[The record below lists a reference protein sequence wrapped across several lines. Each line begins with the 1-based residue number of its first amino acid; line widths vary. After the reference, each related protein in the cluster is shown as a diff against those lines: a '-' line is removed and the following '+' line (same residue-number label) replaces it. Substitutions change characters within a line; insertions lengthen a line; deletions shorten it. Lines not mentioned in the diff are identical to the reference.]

1 MPFSFLSSIFQR
13 IKRMTTVTVEEQAST
28 LTDRSVKA
36 NGVGHKRRDLKT
48 VVNYADQE
56 AYLKSLAEAG
66 GKFDLT
72 QGPEVFVLPCYV
84 TK

>member
-1 MPFSFLSSIFQR
+1 MA
-13 IKRMTTVTVEEQAST
+13 TVTVEEQAST
-28 LTDRSVKA
+28 LEDRSAKT

-56 AYLKSLAEAG
+56 TYLKWLAEAG

-72 QGPEVFVLPCYV
+72 QGPEVFASPCFV
-84 TK
+84 K